1 MTAFFKIQTDW
12 NVHWWHYKGLVRVIL
27 GDTSIAYGEATG
39 EALAE
44 QYQEPGM
51 AVILDSGKELWTHPE
66 HVWPIEKRYGRS

>member
-12 NVHWWHYKGLVRVIL
+12 NLHWWHYKGLVRVIL
-27 GDTSIAYGEATG
+27 DDTSVAYGEATG

-66 HVWPIEKRYGRS
+66 HVRPLERYGRS